1 MTDTLTGHDVEQG
14 ELPEGWESRPLS
26 AVCKKVVKVDPRG
39 FDRERF
45 QYVDIGSIDTE
56 RNRVSTPQDVPVT
69 EAPGRAR
76 QLLESG
82 DTVFATV
89 RPYLRKIAWI
99 HEDLDGEIA
108 STGFCVLRPDVS
120 LCLPRFLHF
129 MAISDCLLAQVLP
142 LQRGVSYPAVRDKE
156 VLAANVPIPPLP
168 EQGRIVEILEDQL
181 SRLGTALQSV
191 HTVREKAAQFRR
203 SLLHAAFT
211 GALTGHD
218 VEDGLPEGWE
228 SNTLNYFC
236 EMYQP
241 KTISRKELVDDGPY
255 PVFGAN
261 GQIGFYT
268 DFNHEESEVTVTC
281 RGATCGTVNVIPAM
295 SWITGNAMVVRPKD
309 QSLGKEY
316 LNYFLQSSDFTS
328 VISGTAQPQIT
339 RKTLSTLETVVA
351 PRAEQERIVEILEEQ
366 LSRLDASF
374 AVAEAVEERSAA
386 LRRSLLHAA
395 FTGRLTEEWREAVN
409 V

>member
-1 MTDTLTGHDVEQG
+1 MTNTLTSHDIEQG
-14 ELPEGWESRPLS
+14 E
-26 AVCKKVVKVDPRG
+26 
-39 FDRERF
+39 
-45 QYVDIGSIDTE
+45 
-56 RNRVSTPQDVPVT
+56 
-69 EAPGRAR
+69 
-76 QLLESG
+76 
-82 DTVFATV
+82 
-89 RPYLRKIAWI
+89 
-99 HEDLDGEIA
+99 
-108 STGFCVLRPDVS
+108 
-120 LCLPRFLHF
+120 
-129 MAISDCLLAQVLP
+129 
-142 LQRGVSYPAVRDKE
+142 
-156 VLAANVPIPPLP
+156 
-168 EQGRIVEILEDQL
+168 
-181 SRLGTALQSV
+181 
-191 HTVREKAAQFRR
+191 
-203 SLLHAAFT
+203 
-211 GALTGHD
+211 
-218 VEDGLPEGWE
+218 LPEGWE

-351 PRAEQERIVEILEEQ
+351 PRAEQERIVEILEDQLSRLDTALHSVHTVREKVAQFRRSLLHAAFTGALTGHDVEQGEVPKGWGQSTIGELASIKTGKVDANAAVENGEHAFFTCARETYRINDAPYEGKAVLVAGNGDLNVKYYEGKFNAYQRTYFLFSRDESLLRPRYLYFFLDSYLDRLRASAIGTTVKYIRLGDLRDAEIPLMPLPEQDRIVEIVEDQ
-366 LSRLDASF
+366 LSRLDASL
-374 AVAEAVEERSAA
+374 AVADAVEERSAA
-386 LRRSLLHAA
+386 LRRSLLHSA
-395 FTGRLTEEWREAVN
+395 FTGRLTREWREAVN

>member
-1 MTDTLTGHDVEQG
+1 MTDVLTSHDIEQG
-14 ELPEGWESRPLS
+14 E
-26 AVCKKVVKVDPRG
+26 
-39 FDRERF
+39 
-45 QYVDIGSIDTE
+45 
-56 RNRVSTPQDVPVT
+56 
-69 EAPGRAR
+69 
-76 QLLESG
+76 
-82 DTVFATV
+82 
-89 RPYLRKIAWI
+89 
-99 HEDLDGEIA
+99 
-108 STGFCVLRPDVS
+108 
-120 LCLPRFLHF
+120 
-129 MAISDCLLAQVLP
+129 
-142 LQRGVSYPAVRDKE
+142 
-156 VLAANVPIPPLP
+156 
-168 EQGRIVEILEDQL
+168 
-181 SRLGTALQSV
+181 
-191 HTVREKAAQFRR
+191 
-203 SLLHAAFT
+203 
-211 GALTGHD
+211 
-218 VEDGLPEGWE
+218 LPEGWE

-351 PRAEQERIVEILEEQ
+351 PRAEQERIVEILEDQ
-366 LSRLDASF
+366 LSRLDASL
-374 AVAEAVEERSAA
+374 AVADAVEERSAA
-386 LRRSLLHAA
+386 LRRSLLHSA
-395 FTGRLTEEWREAVN
+395 FTGCLTREWREAVN